1 MLERLILAFDGA
13 LRAVAGVT
21 HPSRPTP
28 GGHLDLCGEEL
39 AEAER
44 RLAIGLM
51 RVNHAGEV
59 CAQALYHGQAL
70 LARDPGVRRAL
81 EASAT
86 EEGDHLHW
94 TRERLQALGGRTSL
108 LDPFWYAGAFG
119 IGVAAAALGDRV
131 SLGFLKETEDQVVA
145 HLDGHLARL
154 PVGDVASRDI
164 LQAMR
169 ADEGAH
175 AAKAQSLGAIE
186 FPPPVRFVMR
196 ATARVMTGVA
206 YRI

>member
-21 HPSRPTP
+21 HPARPTP
-28 GGHLDLCGEEL
+28 GGNLPEAEL
-39 AEAER
+39 APVER
-44 RLAIGLM
+44 ATVIALM

-70 LARDPGVRRAL
+70 LARDPSLRREL
-81 EASAT
+81 DISAA

-94 TRERLQALGGRTSL
+94 TRERLRALGGRTSR

-119 IGVAAAALGDRV
+119 IGVAAAALGDRI

-145 HLDGHLARL
+145 HLEGHLARL
-154 PVGDVASRDI
+154 PVADAVSREV
-164 LQAMR
+164 LEAMR
-169 ADEGAH
+169 DDEGAH
-175 AAKAQSLGAIE
+175 AAKAVRLGAAD
-186 FPPPVRFVMR
+186 FPLPVRLAMR
-196 ATARVMTGVA
+196 ASAKVMTGVA
-206 YRI
+206 YYL

>member
-1 MLERLILAFDGA
+1 MFDRLILAFDGA

-28 GGHLDLCGEEL
+28 GADHP
-39 AEAER
+39 EAGLGPGER
-44 RLAIGLM
+44 RRVIGMM

-70 LARDPGVRRAL
+70 LARDALVRREL
-81 EASAT
+81 DISAA

-94 TRERLQALGGRTSL
+94 TRQRLVALGGRTSL
-108 LDPFWYAGAFG
+108 LAPFWYAGAFG
-119 IGVAAAALGDRV
+119 IGVVAAAFGDRV
-131 SLGFLKETEDQVVA
+131 SLGFLKATEEQVVA

-154 PVGDVASRDI
+154 PEAEQASRDV

-169 ADEGAH
+169 EDEGAH
-175 AAKAQSLGAIE
+175 AAKAESLGAVE
-186 FPPPVRFVMR
+186 FPAPVQAAMR
-196 ATARVMTGVA
+196 ASARVMTRIA
-206 YRI
+206 YYV

>member
-1 MLERLILAFDGA
+1 MLDRLILAFDGA

-28 GGHLDLCGEEL
+28 GTGLPEGGL

-44 RLAIGLM
+44 QLAIGLM

-70 LARDPGVRRAL
+70 LARDPGVRREL
-81 EASAT
+81 EVSAA

-94 TRERLQALGGRTSL
+94 TRERLQTLGGRTSF
-108 LDPFWYAGAFG
+108 LDPLWYVGAFG
-119 IGVAAAALGDRV
+119 IGVAAAAVGDRV

-154 PVGDVASRDI
+154 PAGDAASREI

-175 AAKAQSLGAIE
+175 AAKAQSLGAID
-186 FPPPVRFVMR
+186 FPPPVRFLMR

>member
-21 HPSRPTP
+21 HPSRPSP
-28 GGHLDLCGEEL
+28 GSELPGAEL

-70 LARDPGVRRAL
+70 LARDPLVRREL
-81 EASAT
+81 EVSAA

-108 LDPFWYAGAFG
+108 LDPVWYAGAFG
-119 IGVAAAALGDRV
+119 IGVVASSMGDRI

-154 PVGDVASRDI
+154 PAGDVASREI

-175 AAKAQSLGAIE
+175 AAKAQSLGAVG
-186 FPPPVRFVMR
+186 FPPPVRFLMR
-196 ATARVMTGVA
+196 AAARVMTSVA
-206 YRI
+206 YRV

>member
-28 GGHLDLCGEEL
+28 GGALDLSGEEL
-39 AEAER
+39 AETER

-70 LARDPGVRRAL
+70 LARDPVVRREL
-81 EASAT
+81 EVSAA

-154 PVGDVASRDI
+154 PVGDAASREI

-196 ATARVMTGVA
+196 ATARIMTGVA